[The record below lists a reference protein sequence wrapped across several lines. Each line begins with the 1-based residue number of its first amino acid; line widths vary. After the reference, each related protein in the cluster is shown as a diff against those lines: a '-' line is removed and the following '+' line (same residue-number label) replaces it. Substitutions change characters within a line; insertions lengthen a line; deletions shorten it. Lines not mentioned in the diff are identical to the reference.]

1 MFKSMVM
8 PKKCKTS
15 ETIWKMPERILTKKN
30 TQRGQQNINMLNLM
44 TSMHPYYVPI
54 SFSYRLSFCVLLR
67 FFFLHI

>member
-1 MFKSMVM
+1 MEIARENFD
-8 PKKCKTS
+8 
-15 ETIWKMPERILTKKN
+15 KKN

-67 FFFLHI
+67 FFFFFTFRDKNQNNGTLHNLI